1 LPLVSGTLRNIKEK
15 ACEANT
21 GVGPERPSGAEDAIK
36 NGKREGQN
44 KGSTQKVRSIFGRTG
59 RAIHSSAAERGG
71 TVTAYNRPEEIE
83 HDVKILRLK
92 TAVVEGNFDW
102 TFVRIETDEGLRG
115 LGECFFAPG
124 LTSILRSLEPLLLG
138 EDPRDIHR
146 LFRALQLATSGAGS
160 VAGIVYNAISGIEAA
175 LWDVVGQWLEVPMY
189 RLLGGKSRDK
199 IRIYADC
206 HGGEALES
214 LDEVLRSRPAPWES
228 KDAKHSSKDYF
239 GGASADP
246 PVSPDDY
253 CRQAL
258 AKRAEGFTA
267 LKFDLDVPGTEGRDP
282 HNRVLTNRAI
292 DHMVSLIGAV
302 HDTVGS
308 DTDIAVDCHWRYNAS
323 DVVKVARELESFR
336 LLWLEDPVP
345 PNNTA
350 AALKEVSSKVR
361 VPIATGE
368 NLFLFEG
375 FQEIIAQ
382 HALSVVTPDLQ
393 KVGGLSVA
401 QDIAQFADVH
411 GMSVAPHNISSPV
424 GTLAAAHFC
433 ASVPNFLALEFH
445 ASEVPFWNDLVEG
458 LPKPLIQ
465 CGFIKVPENPGL
477 GVTLNEEVARRYA
490 RRGEPFF
497 E

>member
-1 LPLVSGTLRNIKEK
+1 MKIVRLR
-15 ACEANT
+15 
-21 GVGPERPSGAEDAIK
+21 
-36 NGKREGQN
+36 
-44 KGSTQKVRSIFGRTG
+44 
-59 RAIHSSAAERGG
+59 
-71 TVTAYNRPEEIE
+71 
-83 HDVKILRLK
+83 

-124 LTSILRSLEPLLLG
+124 LTSILRSLEPLLIG

-146 LFRALQLATSGAGS
+146 LFRKLQLATSGAGS
-160 VAGIVYNAISGIEAA
+160 VAGIIYNAISGIEAA
-175 LWDVVGQWLEVPMY
+175 LWDVLGQWLDVPIY
-189 RLLGGKSRDK
+189 RLLGGKFRD
-199 IRIYADC
+199 RVRVYADC

-214 LDEVLRSRPAPWES
+214 LDEVLRSRPASWEP
-228 KDAKHSSKDYF
+228 KGAAHAARDYY
-239 GGASADP
+239 GSEAGEDP
-246 PVSPDDY
+246 PASPDDY
-253 CRQAL
+253 RRQAL
-258 AKRAEGFTA
+258 KKRAQGFTA
-267 LKFDLDVPGTEGRDP
+267 LKFDLDVPGTEGPDS
-282 HNRVLTNRAI
+282 HNRALSNRAI

-302 HDTVGS
+302 HDAVGK

-323 DVVKVARELESFR
+323 DVVKVARELEPFR

-345 PNNTA
+345 PNNT

-375 FQEIIAQ
+375 FEEIIAQ

-393 KVGGLSVA
+393 KVGGLSIA
-401 QDIAQFADVH
+401 QSIAQFADVH
-411 GMSVAPHNISSPV
+411 TMPVAPHNISSPV

-433 ASVPNFLALEFH
+433 ASIPNFLALEFH

-458 LPKPLIQ
+458 LPKPIIQ
-465 CGFIKVPENPGL
+465 NGFISLPEKAGL
-477 GVTLNEEVARRYA
+477 GVNLNEEVARRYA
-490 RRGEPFF
+490 RKDEPFF